1 MKTYIDKL
9 KEEIASLAGR
19 GETEKAAKKLKE
31 LIYTDTSFLTVSFV
45 NKAFSDIKR
54 GDLPGFTYLKIGL
67 VCNATIEP
75 FDMYLKAEAFKYDL
89 LLDIHIVDHY
99 RYAEEIM
106 KKESDL
112 YCRDC
117 GFFVFILIG
126 EELNPGLYYGFDGLS
141 ADEKKE
147 NAQHTIVTIKGFID
161 KVKSFSKSPAIVTNL
176 VVPQDAGIDYYQE
189 GNRNSVFSSLNSR
202 IYEMTSPEK
211 GTYYFDFD
219 RVTNIFGKDRYRDMK
234 RWYLAKQPFST
245 SFMPAMS
252 GALLRLIL
260 PIAGKNKKCLVL
272 DLDNTLWGGIVGE
285 DGMENISIGET
296 PQGRAYSHFQREILS
311 LYRKGI
317 ILAVNSKNNT
327 EDALKVFDE
336 HPDMILKREHFSAMK
351 INWEDKADNIRSI
364 AEELNIGTESMV
376 FIDDSPEEKELVR
389 IKLPEVLVPDMPEDP
404 AGFVAALKAL
414 PVFDSLTITE
424 EDRDRGRLYTEE
436 SKRIQAKKSFSDI
449 DDFYRALEI
458 KVCIGRADKFTIPRI
473 SQLTM
478 KTNQFNLT
486 TKRYSAEEVTSLS
499 SSKDHTVLWLRS
511 EDKYGS
517 NGIVAV
523 AIIKKDGPRM
533 WHIDTFLMSCRV
545 IGRTI
550 EKAFL
555 NHIISLAKDENVDE
569 IRAEYIATA
578 KNHPAMD
585 FLKDNGFSK
594 ISEDGARSAWKQRVG
609 ESGLSCPDWIEW
621 KIN

>member
-1 MKTYIDKL
+1 MKTDIDKL
-9 KEEIASLAGR
+9 KEEITSLAGR
-19 GETEKAAKKLKE
+19 RETEKAAKKLKE

-45 NKAFSDIKR
+45 NNALSNMKR
-54 GDLPGFTYLKIGL
+54 EDLPGFTYLKIGL

-75 FDMYLKAEAFKYDL
+75 FDMYLKAEAFKYDFI
-89 LLDIHIVDHY
+89 LDIHIVDHY

-126 EELNPGLYYGFDGLS
+126 EELDPGLYYGFDGLS
-141 ADEKKE
+141 ADEKRE
-147 NAQHTIVTIKGFID
+147 NVEHTIATIKGFID
-161 KVKSFSKSPAIVTNL
+161 KVKSFSQSPVIITNL
-176 VVPQDAGIDYYQE
+176 AIPQDGTVDYYQE
-189 GNRNSVFSSLNSR
+189 GNRHSVFSGLNNR
-202 IYEMTSPEK
+202 IYEMTSLEK
-211 GTYYFDFD
+211 GIYYFDLD
-219 RVTNIFGKDRYRDMK
+219 GVTNIFGKNRYRDMK
-234 RWYLAKQPFST
+234 RWYLAKQPFSA
-245 SFMPAMS
+245 SFMPVLS
-252 GALLRLIL
+252 GALMRLIL

-272 DLDNTLWGGIVGE
+272 DLDNTLWGGVVGE

-296 PQGRAYSHFQREILS
+296 PQGRAYSHFQREILG

-327 EDALKVFDE
+327 DDALRVFDE

-351 INWEDKADNIRSI
+351 INWLDKADNIRSI
-364 AEELNIGTESMV
+364 AEELNIGIESIV
-376 FIDDSPEEKELVR
+376 FIDDSPEERELVR
-389 IKLPEVLVPDMPEDP
+389 IKLPEVLVPDMPDDP

-414 PVFDSLTITE
+414 PVFDSLTITG
-424 EDRDRGRLYTEE
+424 EDRGRGRLYAEE

-449 DDFYRALEI
+449 NDFYRALEI
-458 KVCIGRADKFTIPRI
+458 KVCIGRGDKFTIPRI

-486 TKRYSAEEVTSLS
+486 TKRYSPEDVTSLS
-499 SSKDHTVLWLRS
+499 SSEDNIVLWLRS

-523 AIIKKDGPRM
+523 AIIKKDGPQV

-555 NHIISLAKDENVDE
+555 SHIVSLAKDENVDE

-578 KNHPAMD
+578 KNQPARD
-585 FLKDNGFSK
+585 FLKDNDFSK
-594 ISEDGARSAWKQRVG
+594 ISEDGGRSEWKQEVG
-609 ESGLSCPDWIEW
+609 GSGISCPSWIEMTV
-621 KIN
+621 I